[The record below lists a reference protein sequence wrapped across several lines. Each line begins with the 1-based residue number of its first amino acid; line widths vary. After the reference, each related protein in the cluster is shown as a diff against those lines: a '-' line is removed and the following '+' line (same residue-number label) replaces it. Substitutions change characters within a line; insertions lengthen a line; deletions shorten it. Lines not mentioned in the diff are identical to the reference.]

1 MNRRGFPS
9 VSVKRAAVGC
19 FYTGLRLLP
28 RDAIIAAAAAAAGDD
43 DDDDG
48 VGDVSREINARRVAG

>member
-28 RDAIIAAAAAAAGDD
+28 RDAIIAAAAGDD

>member
-28 RDAIIAAAAAAAGDD
+28 RDAIIAAAGDD